1 MDRRRYAGLA
11 ACLALAGLAL
21 TGCSAAE
28 AAPEAPV
35 KPAQVVHIAG
45 SDRSKVVLTADA
57 AQRVG
62 LTTEPITAAPK
73 SAAATKTA
81 AGAGPHLSVIPLAA
95 VLYDK
100 DGKTW
105 AYTAP
110 RPLTFVPVQLVI
122 AHIDGDSATLTSGPA
137 VGTRVVTVGGAEL
150 LGAEYGVPGEQ

>member
-73 SAAATKTA
+73 AAAGTKTA
-81 AGAGPHLSVIPLAA
+81 AGAHLSVIPLAA

-100 DGKTW
+100 DGRTW

-110 RPLTFVPVQLVI
+110 RPLTFVPEQLVI
-122 AHIDGDSATLTSGPA
+122 AHIDGDTATLTSGPA